1 MIEDFGS
8 FITHHAHPLN
18 PSISLWTSEPDT
30 LIKNLF
36 PAPFVGGVSR
46 NGGGGASYHEVY

>member
-46 NGGGGASYHEVY
+46 NGGASYHEVY